1 MVISKNTIHLLG
13 EITKPFAA
21 AGVLPKSERQA
32 FIQILNRHTQEAE
45 SANASTKRGLKIK
58 DVCDLVNVSRSTVQ
72 RMIRTGELRGFY
84 LRPGSPKTLR
94 IDSASVEAVLSG
106 GEVQS

>member
-1 MVISKNTIHLLG
+1 MVVSKNTINLLG
-13 EITKPFAA
+13 EITKPLAA
-21 AGVLPKSERQA
+21 AGALPKSERQA

-45 SANASTKRGLKIK
+45 GVKVSTQKRGLKIS
-58 DVCDLVNVSRSTVQ
+58 DVCNILNVSRSTVQ
-72 RMIRTGELRGFY
+72 RMIQRGELRGHY

-94 IDSASVEAVLSG
+94 VDPASVDAVLR